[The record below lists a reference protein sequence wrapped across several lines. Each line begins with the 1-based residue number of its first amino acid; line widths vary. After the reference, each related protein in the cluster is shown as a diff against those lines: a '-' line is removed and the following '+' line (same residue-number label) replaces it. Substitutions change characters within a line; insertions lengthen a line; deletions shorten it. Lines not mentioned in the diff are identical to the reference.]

1 MSEAVLFTFSIFG
14 MIFISKYLFEF
25 IDKNRKKYNKKITV
39 ILINIGF
46 IMSGL
51 MTNLLMILF
60 FNDYRYGNEM
70 LMPFMEQELEMIKTL
85 NTLMSKMLVPNFI
98 MIILIVI
105 FIIVTDK
112 KEE

>member
-25 IDKNRKKYNKKITV
+25 IDKNRKKHNKKITV

-60 FNDYRYGNEM
+60 FNDYRYGNEI
-70 LMPFMEQELEMIKTL
+70 LMPLLEMIKTL

>member
-1 MSEAVLFTFSIFG
+1 MSEAVLFTFSIFW
-14 MIFISKYLFEF
+14 MIFMYKYLFEF
-25 IDKNRKKYNKKITV
+25 IDRNRKKHYKKIIV

-46 IMSGL
+46 IISGL

-60 FNDYRYGNEM
+60 SNDYRYADEVF
-70 LMPFMEQELEMIKTL
+70 MPLLEIIKIL